1 MAQWGQGYQ
10 YPMQTGFNPQQQF
23 QPQLAPQPTGFPG
36 QRPPGFQ
43 QPQPTGFPGQQGFQQ
58 PQQTGFPGQQ
68 GFQQPQQTGFPGA
81 QGFQQ
86 PQQTGFPGQQLQ
98 SQPTGFPGGNFQQ
111 QQRPPPPP
119 VPPIPS
125 QFQQQ
130 QPQQNAQGSGFL
142 SAQQPANRFL
152 GTSPGL
158 SPLSAQQTGFPGG
171 GGLRPLVPQVTGFVD
186 PRLQM
191 MSNTFLPANTS
202 APYNAAGLPQF
213 QQQQSGF
220 SLQQSFQQHNQAQR
234 GNAAPKIPW
243 ALSKAEK
250 KQYDQIFRA
259 WDTGNTGFISGQT
272 ALEVFGQSGLD
283 RNDLAKIW
291 ALADVENRGKLNL
304 AEFHVAMGLI
314 YRRLNGNDIPDV
326 LPPEL
331 VPPSRRDLEESVD
344 VLKDILKN
352 DTRARSPAG
361 LDSGPASRMRERS
374 FYQNTATGAGGRQDA
389 TVYKF
394 KDEAPAGGFYQPRS
408 RHVDRS
414 AIRTASEN
422 ASPSADLD
430 DIKRSLENTAKMLDK
445 VAEENAQRTAED
457 DALEREMD
465 DLKYRVKRVQE
476 DLEYVSRGPRTV
488 ARDEE
493 RRKLERE
500 LLELMHE
507 KLPDLERRIKDREE
521 RREREKR
528 EWARE
533 RDRRNE
539 RFGRFDDRDDRPPS
553 RYERDPYDRP
563 RSAYDRDDR
572 DRDYYRDRDRDYDR
586 DRDRARDYDRD
597 RPYSRNR
604 DRDRDYDRP
613 RSPPRARSPP
623 PPPPPEPATSA
634 PRPPPPAPTP
644 STTTAAKKA
653 LTAEERAALARQR
666 IQERMAAL
674 GVVAPSSSPRID
686 TSVEDRLAQEKK
698 EAEEKAKAAER
709 EAEERERIRR
719 ERLEGEKALKEGRS
733 PTSPAPPSA
742 ASTPAPPAPPAP
754 AAGTSQVPTPK
765 PTPPPAPILKAKP
778 PAPPP
783 PRKGAAPR
791 PPAPRAPSS
800 VTAPPAPAAPTP
812 PAAPAPPPALVV
824 SQEDEELK
832 AREAAVLRAREERL
846 ARIRQLE
853 QEEEEA
859 RLAEER
865 RLQQLAQQRSPPPAA
880 PPAPPVPDF
889 NQAASPPAP
898 APPPPPAPP
907 APPAPSAP
915 AVSPPIDKSG
925 TNPFSKLIR
934 ESPGSTATS
943 PAIHAN
949 GSTNPFFKS
958 QAASSPAAPLAEAP
972 AAPAPPPPPA
982 PPASFAPPP
991 SKSPA
996 PPSVKTTYHTAPGDS
1011 DDDWGDIKEK
1021 DTDDSD
1027 DSDDELSAS
1036 RDKRSQLAAQL
1047 FSNILPPSRPQS
1059 AAASGTSKPAASAEP
1074 SSPAPPPPPPPP
1086 PSAPPMSSNISADI
1100 PAPPPPPPP
1109 GVPPAPAPP
1118 AAAIAAPAPTGDR
1131 SALLSAIQAGRKLR
1145 KAQTNDRSAAPI
1157 SGRVLG
1163 DTSPPPHISAA
1174 PRMPSPPTPAEQPAP
1189 QVHHEENPT
1198 PPEMGSVRS
1207 SNRDS
1212 VDWYAG
1218 LAAEG
1223 SAISRGPSEL
1233 LPPTI
1238 QEEEEP
1244 ATPVPQIQV
1253 DNTEDTNALADVD
1266 MNTEYRVRSLY
1277 AYQAQRPEE
1286 LTFGENL
1293 ILTAH
1298 PSKSGSD
1305 WWYGTL
1311 VRDGKSGF
1319 FPKTYVEQVTTVIA
1333 HALYDYNG
1341 SNADELPFS
1350 EGGQLTI
1357 VDRSDADWW
1366 KAEQGGVVFI
1376 VPAAYLAITDAPPVQ
1391 MPHHTDPGETAPEV
1405 SSPKQPPPAPEP
1417 DHDIEIKES
1426 PSNTDSEDDDSSG
1439 SDYVTASESESET
1452 DESEEE
1458 EQQSEEARREERQ
1471 ARAAERQRVLE
1482 AAGLIIKKEA
1492 QPPPRPVRARSHRRR
1507 RPAPAVPERSPQIP
1521 SSPSK
1526 DLPPVPES
1534 DSANT
1539 SLRLDD
1545 AFERYEAYRQNHLAL
1560 NRLSVASVES
1570 ATSTTSPQS
1579 STFSLTPVPS
1589 EGGESRTH
1597 SFLSF
1602 FGHRSRTPVNDGEAR
1617 VMPVISAPI
1626 LQRESSPASSEG
1638 DAAFGSSW
1646 ASLVDKSAL
1655 EDIPTAERRRQE
1667 AIYELIVTEA
1677 AYVRDL
1683 QLIVEHFYANVYN
1696 LLDEK
1701 ARTVIF
1707 ANVEDILLMNTT
1719 FLSSLEERQKECRL
1733 YIDKI
1738 GDILST
1744 NMAHLNIYMDYC
1756 VNQSSAIKVLQ
1767 SLRQSNP
1774 ELAACLQRL
1783 RDDSTARNLDL
1794 SSYLLVPM
1802 QRITRYPLLFKQIIH
1817 YTEPGDDRTQVERA
1831 QQMAEKGLNHINETI
1846 RDQEGRERLKE
1857 VSKDLWIGQG
1867 RLDLTAPT
1875 RYMGP
1880 RKLLKEG
1887 VLMKAKSGRKLRA
1900 FLCSDILVLTEDT
1913 SKSLYRMPL
1922 SLSEVQVHEPTGK
1935 DDTTFQLAVSYP
1947 RGGDS
1952 ITLRA
1957 TSPREAQTWMYAIH
1971 GAAKRCRE
1979 AQRRAAKKAR
1989 G

>member
-10 YPMQTGFNPQQQF
+10 YPMQTGFNPQQQQF

-36 QRPPGFQ
+36 QRPP
-43 QPQPTGFPGQQGFQQ
+43 GFQQ

-98 SQPTGFPGGNFQQ
+98 PQPTGFPGSNFQQ

-130 QPQQNAQGSGFL
+130 PQQLQQNVQPSGFL

-152 GTSPGL
+152 NTSTGL
-158 SPLSAQQTGFPGG
+158 SPLSAQPTGFPGG
-171 GGLRPLVPQVTGFVD
+171 SGLRPLMPQVTGFVD

-191 MSNTFLPANTS
+191 MANTFLPANTS

-220 SLQQSFQQHNQAQR
+220 SLQQSFQQHNQAQQ
-234 GNAAPKIPW
+234 GNTAPKIPW

-250 KQYDQIFRA
+250 KNYDQIFRA
-259 WDTGNTGFISGQT
+259 WDSGNTGFISGQT

-291 ALADVENRGKLNL
+291 
-304 AEFHVAMGLI
+304 
-314 YRRLNGNDIPDV
+314 RLNGNDIPDV
-326 LPPEL
+326 LPPE
-331 VPPSRRDLEESVD
+331 DLEESVD
-344 VLKDILKN
+344 N

-361 LDSGPASRMRERS
+361 LDSGPASRLRERS
-374 FYQNTATGAGGRQDA
+374 FYSNAAGAGGRQDA
-389 TVYKF
+389 T
-394 KDEAPAGGFYQPRS
+394 APAAA
-408 RHVDRS
+408 V
-414 AIRTASEN
+414 RTASEN

-430 DIKRSLENTAKMLDK
+430 DMKRQLENTAKMLDR
-445 VAEENAQRTAED
+445 VADQNAQRTAED
-457 DALEREMD
+457 DALE
-465 DLKYRVKRVQE
+465 LQE
-476 DLEYVSRGPRTV
+476 DLE
-488 ARDEE
+488 DDE

-507 KLPDLERRIKDREE
+507 KLPDLEQ

-539 RFGRFDDRDDRPPS
+539 RFGRYDDRDDRYSS
-553 RYERDPYDRP
+553 RYDRDRDPYDRP
-563 RSAYDRDDR
+563 RSADRER
-572 DRDYYRDRDRDYDR
+572 DSYRDRDRDYER
-586 DRDRARDYDRD
+586 DRDYDRD

-613 RSPPRARSPP
+613 RSPPATRSPP
-623 PPPPPEPATSA
+623 PPPPPAPTSTA
-634 PRPPPPAPTP
+634 ARPPPPAPTP
-644 STTTAAKKA
+644 STTAAAKKA
-653 LTAEERAALARQR
+653 LTAEERTALARKR

-674 GVVAPSSSPRID
+674 GVLD
-686 TSVEDRLAQEKK
+686 TSEKK

-733 PTSPAPPSA
+733 PTSPAPP
-742 ASTPAPPAPPAP
+742 TPAPTAPPAP
-754 AAGTSQVPTPK
+754 APPAA
-765 PTPPPAPILKAKP
+765 PTPPPAPAVKAKP

-800 VTAPPAPAAPTP
+800 HSAAAVPVAPTP
-812 PAAPAPPPALVV
+812 PVAPAPPPAPVV
-824 SQEDEELK
+824 DPEE
-832 AREAAVLRAREERL
+832 EALRAREEEMRKKREERL
-846 ARIRQLE
+846 AQ
-853 QEEEEA
+853 EEEA
-859 RLAEER
+859 RRQEEER
-865 RLQQLAQQRSPPPAA
+865 RPVSPAPPPA
-880 PPAPPVPDF
+880 PAQP
-889 NQAASPPAP
+889 SPPAP
-898 APPPPPAPP
+898 EPFQATSAPTAPPPPPPPPPAPP
-907 APPAPSAP
+907 VASAHTSTPS
-915 AVSPPIDKSG
+915 VDNRMMK
-925 TNPFSKLIR
+925 
-934 ESPGSTATS
+934 ESPGSA
-943 PAIHAN
+943 AA
-949 GSTNPFFKS
+949 TNPFFKN
-958 QAASSPAAPLAEAP
+958 QAASPPTAPP
-972 AAPAPPPPPA
+972 APAPPTA
-982 PPASFAPPP
+982 
-991 SKSPA
+991 SPA
-996 PPSVKTTYHTAPGDS
+996 PPTVKTSYHTAPGDS
-1011 DDDWGDIKEK
+1011 EDDWEDIQEKDDD
-1021 DTDDSD
+1021 DS
-1027 DSDDELSAS
+1027 SDDELSSS
-1036 RDKRSQLAAQL
+1036 RDQRNKLAQQL
-1047 FSNILPPSRPQS
+1047 FGSIIPPSRPQS
-1059 AAASGTSKPAASAEP
+1059 AAASGPAKSTGSPEP
-1074 SSPAPPPPPPPP
+1074 STPAPPPPPPP
-1086 PSAPPMSSNISADI
+1086 PSAPPMSTNISAGV

-1109 GVPPAPAPP
+1109 GPPPPP
-1118 AAAIAAPAPTGDR
+1118 AASAAPIAIPAPTGDR
-1131 SALLSAIQAGRKLR
+1131 SALLSAIQSGKKLR
-1145 KAQTNDRSAAPI
+1145 KAQTNDRSAAAL
-1157 SGRVLG
+1157 SGKVLG
-1163 DTSPPPHISAA
+1163 DTAPPPHISAA
-1174 PRMPSPPTPAEQPAP
+1174 PRAPSPPAPAPAPVEHHEPAEAEVAVPPA
-1189 QVHHEENPT
+1189 
-1198 PPEMGSVRS
+1198 MGSVRS
-1207 SNRDS
+1207 SNRES

-1223 SAISRGPSEL
+1223 SAVQRGLSEP
-1233 LPPTI
+1233 LPATVE
-1238 QEEEEP
+1238 EEEEP
-1244 ATPVPQIQV
+1244 ATPVPHIQV
-1253 DNTEDTNALADVD
+1253 DTTEENNALADVD
-1266 MNTEYRVRSLY
+1266 MSTEYRVRSLY

-1286 LTFGENL
+1286 LSFGENL

-1305 WWYGTL
+1305 WWYGTV

-1333 HALYDYNG
+1333 HAVYDYNG

-1350 EGGQLTI
+1350 EGDQLTI

-1376 VPAAYLAITDAPPVQ
+1376 VPAAYLSVADAAAKAAAPTQTPLTPSYAAEAAPDVSSSTEDAT
-1391 MPHHTDPGETAPEV
+1391 PERAAPDTDPERSDEDENSDSDSSEYVTA
-1405 SSPKQPPPAPEP
+1405 SDS
-1417 DHDIEIKES
+1417 DTD
-1426 PSNTDSEDDDSSG
+1426 DSEDD
-1439 SDYVTASESESET
+1439 SE
-1452 DESEEE
+1452 DEVE
-1458 EQQSEEARREERQ
+1458 QSEEARRQERQ

-1482 AAGLIIKKEA
+1482 AAGLIIKTET
-1492 QPPPRPVRARSHRRR
+1492 QPPPRPARVRSHRRR
-1507 RPAPAVPERSPQIP
+1507 RPAPAVPDRSPQIP

-1526 DLPPVPES
+1526 ELPAVPES
-1534 DSANT
+1534 ESANN

-1545 AFERYEAYRQNHLAL
+1545 AFERYEAYRQNHLAM
-1560 NRLSVASVES
+1560 NRLSVASFES
-1570 ATSTTSPQS
+1570 GVSTTSPQS

-1589 EGGESRTH
+1589 ESGDSRSH
-1597 SFLSF
+1597 SFFHL
-1602 FGHRSRTPVNDGEAR
+1602 FGRRTPANDGEPR

-1626 LQRESSPASSEG
+1626 LQRASSPASSEG
-1638 DAAFGSSW
+1638 EAAFGSSW

-1655 EDIPTAERRRQE
+1655 EEIPAPERRRQE
-1667 AIYELIVTEA
+1667 AIFELITTEG

-1683 QLIVEHFYANVYN
+1683 QLIVEHFYANVYS

-1733 YIDKI
+1733 YVDKI

-1744 NMAHLNIYMDYC
+1744 NMANLSVYMDYC
-1756 VNQSSAIKVLQ
+1756 INQGSAIKVLQ
-1767 SLRQSNP
+1767 SLRQGNP

-1783 RDDSTARNLDL
+1783 RDDPTARNLDL

-1817 YTEPGDDRTQVERA
+1817 YTEPGDDRTQIERA
-1831 QQMAEKGLNHINETI
+1831 QDMAEKVLNHINETI
-1846 RDQEGRERLKE
+1846 REQEGRERLKE
-1857 VSKDLWIGQG
+1857 VSKDLWVGQG

-1875 RYMGP
+1875 RYMGS

-1887 VLMKAKSGRKLRA
+1887 ILMKAKSGRKLRA
-1900 FLCSDILVLTEDT
+1900 FLCSDILVLTEET
-1913 SKSLYRMPL
+1913 TKSLYRMPL
-1922 SLSEVQVHEPTGK
+1922 SLSEVEVREPTGR
-1935 DDTTFQLAVSYP
+1935 DDSAFQLAVSYP
-1947 RGGDS
+1947 RGGDA

-1957 TSPREAQTWMYAIH
+1957 ATPRECQSWMYAIH
-1971 GAAKRCRE
+1971 SAAKRCRE
-1979 AQRRAAKKAR
+1979 AQRRAARKSR